1 MASEHTAGEGLIEGV
16 TLEWLLR
23 WAMEQRPEGFGNWRL
38 GTRWG
43 QQRVS
48 ELQSEGYSESAS
60 QRAVVQFTYK
70 EDGVAFKHGP
80 RHYLETHQDDPK
92 REEGPPTP
100 MTTSDLAHGVVI
112 PATAATQTAFCRD
125 FIPAEHKGR
134 VSHFVSH
141 SWGMAFWDFVQALVR
156 HQLKT
161 PAVDEMNLEEIT
173 KAVSEIPFMERNY
186 YWIDIFFKN
195 QHYIE
200 TNEEAL
206 AAYLTNTIKG
216 AGRVALI
223 VDTLPRPS
231 AFSRVWCLYEILIAL
246 DDQNADLE
254 PCLSFGAGLV
264 VYHNRSDEDFAKQV
278 VAAIDVTQSEATKAT
293 DKAMIDHIIEQKIG
307 AEEMTRLL
315 RGQVQPSL
323 ERLMVN
329 MTRLW
334 GEA

>member
-1 MASEHTAGEGLIEGV
+1 M
-16 TLEWLLR
+16 
-23 WAMEQRPEGFGNWRL
+23 
-38 GTRWG
+38 
-43 QQRVS
+43 
-48 ELQSEGYSESAS
+48 
-60 QRAVVQFTYK
+60 
-70 EDGVAFKHGP
+70 
-80 RHYLETHQDDPK
+80 
-92 REEGPPTP
+92 
-100 MTTSDLAHGVVI
+100 
-112 PATAATQTAFCRD
+112 
-125 FIPAEHKGR
+125 
-134 VSHFVSH
+134 
-141 SWGMAFWDFVQALVR
+141 
-156 HQLKT
+156 
-161 PAVDEMNLEEIT
+161 
-173 KAVSEIPFMERNY
+173 
-186 YWIDIFFKN
+186 
-195 QHYIE
+195 
-200 TNEEAL
+200 
-206 AAYLTNTIKG
+206 
-216 AGRVALI
+216 ALI

-231 AFSRVWCLYEILIAL
+231 AFSRVCCLYEILIAL